1 MTPGSRW
8 FLLFATMV
16 SAWQE
21 SGENP
26 IVFCY
31 LMVGGAGA
39 AFREQEGALKPAFVR
54 LAACWKP
61 SATFFMRSKART
73 NSPS

>member
-39 AFREQEGALKPAFVR
+39 AFREQEGALKP
-54 LAACWKP
+54 LL
-61 SATFFMRSKART
+61 
-73 NSPS
+73 